1 MRKVLFLSLAIVA
14 ITTNAAAQSWLT
26 AGNTLTGTEKFGSTN
41 NKSLDIVTNNTVR
54 MKINNKGNIG
64 MGITTLGV
72 NDRLS
77 VKITAPVP
85 TATYTMTRGIF
96 AEVTGNA
103 TATFNSPT
111 VAIYGKSNNNNDWG
125 YGGYFEGDLYGAY
138 GKGKYGFFGY
148 GTGASFTGDDL
159 AVGVKG
165 LAEGDDII
173 NYGVYGTAPSDASA
187 YNYGVA
193 AYAGGSFFGNYA
205 LLAVDE
211 LGGPG
216 AAGFFD
222 GDIEYTGSIF
232 DVSDRQF
239 KTNIKD
245 LDNALSRI
253 NQLQPKSYDM
263 KADEFGG
270 LTFGR
275 NDEMGFIAQEV
286 QEVFPELVK
295 SCVSPVDPYTMGGQ
309 PSKTEPFEFLAV
321 NYVGLIPVLTKGIQ
335 EQQAMINEQANVIKT
350 QEAVIA
356 DLVARVSK
364 LETKQNSN
372 IEAVIDG
379 NNARLEQNTPN
390 PFEGTT
396 AIGYFIPEHTSSAK
410 LIISDMTGREIKSID
425 INTIGN
431 GTVQLTAGALSA
443 GNYTYT
449 LVADGV
455 VVGTKFLSV
464 AK

>member
-1 MRKVLFLSLAIVA
+1 
-14 ITTNAAAQSWLT
+14 
-26 AGNTLTGTEKFGSTN
+26 
-41 NKSLDIVTNNTVR
+41 
-54 MKINNKGNIG
+54 
-64 MGITTLGV
+64 
-72 NDRLS
+72 
-77 VKITAPVP
+77 
-85 TATYTMTRGIF
+85 
-96 AEVTGNA
+96 
-103 TATFNSPT
+103 
-111 VAIYGKSNNNNDWG
+111 
-125 YGGYFEGDLYGAY
+125 
-138 GKGKYGFFGY
+138 
-148 GTGASFTGDDL
+148 
-159 AVGVKG
+159 
-165 LAEGDDII
+165 
-173 NYGVYGTAPSDASA
+173 
-187 YNYGVA
+187 
-193 AYAGGSFFGNYA
+193 
-205 LLAVDE
+205 
-211 LGGPG
+211 
-216 AAGFFD
+216 
-222 GDIEYTGSIF
+222 
-232 DVSDRQF
+232 
-239 KTNIKD
+239 
-245 LDNALSRI
+245 
-253 NQLQPKSYDM
+253 
-263 KADEFGG
+263 
-270 LTFGR
+270 
-275 NDEMGFIAQEV
+275 
-286 QEVFPELVK
+286 
-295 SCVSPVDPYTMGGQ
+295 MGGQ

-396 AIGYFIPEHTSSAK
+396 AISYFIPEYTSFAK

-431 GTVQLTAGALSA
+431 GTIQLTAGALSA